1 MKRKI
6 VIPYNQKLKELA
18 RHLRK
23 SSTLSEVLLWRYLK
37 RKQMLGYDFDRQKP
51 IDNYIVDF
59 YCSELGLIVE
69 VDGKSHSYLNDT
81 SRPNATTIFHTKL
94 AKRHGFNIYRINLIF
109 STKNTLI
116 LSFRN
121 MIIKKLC
128 FCIKNERLLSVTSCT
143 YSFIIKIIIINYL
156 NLN

>member
-37 RKQMLGYDFDRQKP
+37 RKQMMGYDFDRQKP

-59 YCSELGLIVE
+59 FCNELILAIEIDGSTHNNKSEEDRI
-69 VDGKSHSYLNDT
+69 
-81 SRPNATTIFHTKL
+81 RQTKL
-94 AKRHGFNIYRINLIF
+94 ESLGVKLLRF
-109 STKNTLI
+109 SDLDIKKNMSGV
-116 LSFRN
+116 LSVIGDWIREHAN
-121 MIIKKLC
+121 KSSQHIPCVSQEKNPPLTPPWRGIIK
-128 FCIKNERLLSVTSCT
+128 
-143 YSFIIKIIIINYL
+143 
-156 NLN
+156 